1 MIFSFNVSST
11 HTNDFGFE
19 IPSSDLSSTNFMISG
34 VHMALQVVGILND
47 LSVLTAENAAKVGV
61 IGARAERKAVE
72 VKNAARA
79 QGLVLLQVT
88 IRLGE
93 KENIDRKR
101 TRKPSLEVL
110 PSE

>member
-1 MIFSFNVSST
+1 
-11 HTNDFGFE
+11 
-19 IPSSDLSSTNFMISG
+19 
-34 VHMALQVVGILND
+34 
-47 LSVLTAENAAKVGV
+47 VGV